1 MISQSNREVSI
12 WKKVDKW
19 FLILF
24 LILIT
29 SGLLT
34 VYSSSMGDELTPIYD
49 WNKDYGKQF
58 FWVVISLLIGFV
70 ILHLDGNFIRNSSFI
85 VYGVVIVLLI
95 LVLLTPPINGARA
108 WFKIGNFTIQPAE
121 FAKLACSLAIASFL
135 NKTGL
140 KIESFSTTRNVVLIL
155 VAPMALI
162 FIEPDP
168 GSSLVFLSFIFV
180 MYREGLSG
188 NVLLGGLFAAIFAV
202 IAVYIKC
209 FEDATLQTEGVSG
222 NYIFA
227 ATILFLGILSL
238 FLVKVAVLPRY
249 RKNKY
254 KVAVFVTILALG
266 LVLTANWAYDNA
278 FKDRHRTRFKI
289 LFGLVEDR
297 KGDGYNIYQ
306 ALSAIGSGEF
316 IGKGYMDGTLS
327 NDKFKHV
334 PEQSTDFIFCSWA
347 EEHGFIGSV
356 FLIGLYLL
364 FLLKTISI
372 AERQRSR
379 FTRIFGYCVA
389 SIMFFHFMIN
399 IAMVIGIAPV
409 IGIPLP
415 LFSKGGSAVLT
426 FSVMIFILA
435 RLDAERKD
443 VLR

>member
-1 MISQSNREVSI
+1 MISQSNRELSI

-24 LILIT
+24 MMLIT
-29 SGLLT
+29 GGLLT

-49 WNKDYGKQF
+49 LSKDYGKQF
-58 FWVVISLLIGFV
+58 LWVLISLFVGFI
-70 ILHLDGNFIRNSSFI
+70 ILYLDGNFIRNSSFI
-85 VYGVVIVLLI
+85 IYGIVITMLL

-108 WFKIGNFTIQPAE
+108 WFKLGNFTIQPAE
-121 FAKLACSLAIASFL
+121 FAKLACSLAVAKFL
-135 NKTGL
+135 NTTGL
-140 KIESFSTTRNVVLIL
+140 KMESFSTVRTVVFILII
-155 VAPMALI
+155 PMGLI

-168 GSSLVFLSFIFV
+168 GSALVFLSFIFV

-188 NVLLGGLFAAIFAV
+188 NILLGGLFAAIFAV

-209 FEDATLQTEGVSG
+209 FEDATLFDGALQG

-227 ATILFLGILSL
+227 GAILLLGILSFAL
-238 FLVKVAVLPRY
+238 IKTLVMPRY
-249 RKNKY
+249 RKSKY
-254 KVAVFVTILALG
+254 KIALFATMLALI
-266 LVLTANWAYDNA
+266 LVLSANWAYDNA

-316 IGKGYMDGTLS
+316 IGKGYMGGTLS

-347 EEHGFIGSV
+347 EERGFLGSL
-356 FLIGLYLL
+356 FLIGLYIV
-364 FLLKTISI
+364 FLIKTITI

-426 FSVMIFILA
+426 FTVMAFILA